1 MGKHTLFQ
9 ETVMTTHQ
17 FETHQPIHLFAEIGK
32 GSVQVTATG
41 TTETR
46 VEITGRDA
54 EQVDVHQS
62 GDQVSIKGPRQ
73 RGIFG
78 DNRLDVVVTL
88 PTGSQ
93 AVIRTGSADITVSG
107 TLSQSQLKSGSG
119 DVVVDVVDGTLVVET
134 GSGDIRV
141 EEVRAELK
149 AKSGSGGVLVG
160 HAGATTLVS
169 TGSGDVQLR
178 ATRGPAVVKTG
189 SGDVKVGD
197 AGADLTLTT
206 GSGDML
212 VSAAH
217 TGRVTAKAA
226 SGDVHVGIPAG
237 VPVWTDISTISG
249 EIRSNLQGAG
259 QPQDGAPHVEV
270 RAKVVS
276 GDIVLTEI

>member
-1 MGKHTLFQ
+1 
-9 ETVMTTHQ
+9 MTTHQ
-17 FETHQPIHLFAEIGK
+17 FETPQPVHLFTEIGK

-54 EQVDVHQS
+54 DQVDVHQS

-78 DNRLDVVVTL
+78 DNRLDVLVTL

-119 DVVVDVVDGTLVVET
+119 DVVVDVVDGALVVET

-149 AKSGSGGVLVG
+149 AKSGSGDVLVG

-197 AGADLTLTT
+197 AGADLTFTT
-206 GSGDML
+206 GSGDMV

-217 TGRVTAKAA
+217 TGRVTAKGA